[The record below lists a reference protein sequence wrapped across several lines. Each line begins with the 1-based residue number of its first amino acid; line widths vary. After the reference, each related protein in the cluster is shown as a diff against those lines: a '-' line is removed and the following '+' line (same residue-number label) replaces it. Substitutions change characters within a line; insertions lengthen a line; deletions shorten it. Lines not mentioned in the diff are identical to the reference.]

1 MKVDQFDIQEEKEAL
16 YRKLVRPRMMEEL
29 KERILE
35 KFVVQK
41 KYRDN
46 SYTARQLAA
55 DLESNVRYISAVIRV
70 QFHTNYT
77 TLVNKYRVEEAMSF
91 LSDQRYEHLNIEE
104 IGDIVGF
111 AHRQSFHTAFLKFVG
126 MTPKAYRTEC
136 ERRLPQKPPKKRKTK
151 REKETK
157 NNKS

>member
-91 LSDQRYEHLNIEE
+91 CLTSATNI
-104 IGDIVGF
+104 
-111 AHRQSFHTAFLKFVG
+111 STSK
-126 MTPKAYRTEC
+126 
-136 ERRLPQKPPKKRKTK
+136 RLVIL
-151 REKETK
+151 
-157 NNKS
+157 

>member
-1 MKVDQFDIQEEKEAL
+1 MKVDQFDIQEEKEAS
-16 YRKLVRPRMMEEL
+16 YRRLVRPRMMEEL
-29 KERILE
+29 KEGILE

-46 SYTARQLAA
+46 GYTARQLAA
-55 DLESNVRYISAVIRV
+55 DLDSNVRYISAVIRV

-77 TLVNKYRVEEAMSF
+77 TLVNKYRVEEAMSL
-91 LSDQRYEHLNIEE
+91 LSDQRYEDLNVEE

-111 AHRQSFHTAFLKFVG
+111 AHRQSFHTAFLKYVG

-136 ERRLPQKPPKKRKTK
+136 ERRLPPKPKK
-151 REKETK
+151 EKKAKKDK
-157 NNKS
+157 NEKQ